1 MLQICLAEGLP
12 ALFWMSARLAD
23 EDERQDAETRLEQ
36 LLGSAP
42 QDLPRQLL
50 AWRREQHGQ
59 RTAGTALLLDD
70 PRRLP
75 PWQTQLGPSGLKK
88 G

>member
-1 MLQICLAEGLP
+1 
-12 ALFWMSARLAD
+12 MSARLAD
-23 EDERQDAETRLEQ
+23 DDERQDAEKRLEL
-36 LLGSAP
+36 LLGNAP
-42 QDLPRQLL
+42 QDLSRQLL
-50 AWRREQHGQ
+50 EWRREQLGQ

-75 PWQTQLGPSGLKK
+75 PWQKQLGPSGLKK